1 MKAFVLHQI
10 GDFRLENAADPQ
22 PAEGETL
29 VEVKAAG
36 ICGSD
41 IPRIYQTGTY
51 SYPLIPG
58 HEFSGVVRETKAA
71 TDSRWLGKR
80 VGVFPLIPCHRCAP
94 CLKGQYEMCRNY
106 SYLGSRRDGGFAQ
119 YVAVPADNL
128 IELPKDVT
136 FTEAAMLEPMA
147 VAVHAMRRVKINPSD
162 TAVVCGL
169 GTIGLLLLMFLIEA
183 GVSKI
188 FALGNKEFQR
198 QAAKNLGLS
207 EDFYCDIRDQDVGK
221 WIQEQTD
228 GLGADVFFEC
238 VGKNETLSQAV
249 EFTAPGGKVMLI
261 GNPHSHM
268 ALEKQIYWKIL
279 RNQLTIAGTWNSS
292 FTHDSKDDWHYALD
306 RLARKRINPAG
317 LISHTFSLE
326 ELERGFHIMRDK
338 TEDYGKIMGIVSY

>member
-10 GDFRLENAADPQ
+10 GDFRLENAADPK
-22 PAEGETL
+22 PKEGETL
-29 VEVKAAG
+29 VEVKATG

-41 IPRIYQTGTY
+41 IPRIYQSGTY

-71 TDSRWLGKR
+71 TDSRWLDKR
-80 VGVFPLIPCHRCAP
+80 VGVFPLIPCRRCAP
-94 CLKGQYEMCRNY
+94 CLKSQYEMCRNY
-106 SYLGSRRDGGFAQ
+106 SYLGSRRNGGFAQ
-119 YVAVPADNL
+119 YVAVPTDNL
-128 IELPKDVT
+128 IELPESVN

-169 GTIGLLLLMFLIEA
+169 GTIGLLLLMFLIES

-198 QAAKNLGLS
+198 QTAKKLGLP
-207 EDFYCDIRDQDVGK
+207 DGFYCDIRNQDVEK
-221 WIQEQTD
+221 WIQAQTN

-238 VGKNETLSQAV
+238 VGKNETLCQAV

-261 GNPHSHM
+261 GNPHAHM

-292 FTHDSKDDWHYALD
+292 FTHDPKDDWHYALD
-306 RLARKRINPAG
+306 RLSQKRISPTE
-317 LISHTFSLE
+317 LISHTFPLE
-326 ELERGFHIMRDK
+326 ELEQGFRIMRDK